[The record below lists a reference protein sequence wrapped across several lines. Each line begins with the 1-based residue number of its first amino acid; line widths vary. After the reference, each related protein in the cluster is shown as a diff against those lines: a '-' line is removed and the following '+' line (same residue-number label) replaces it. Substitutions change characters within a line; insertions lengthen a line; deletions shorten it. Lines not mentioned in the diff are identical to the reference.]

1 MRSQAILSCALIL
14 GSTACVSTGTYDAA
28 VADATNARQALA
40 ASRDEASRRSAEQ
53 AKAAE
58 TATKRLQRALAD
70 LESARGDALTC
81 QRALDDATAVNQQV
95 HAELVHVGKNAD
107 QLLAAKAALA
117 SSLEQARTRL
127 EELRKAQAAAEARS
141 ALFRE
146 LALKLKRMIDAGDL
160 QIALRSGRMVVVLPT
175 DVLFDSGK
183 ANLKPRGKEAL
194 AQLATALASISGRH
208 FQVAGHT
215 DNDKIRYSGYASN
228 WQLSSAR
235 ALEVVDF
242 LVQSGMRNEALS
254 AAGYAEFD
262 PVAPN
267 DTAEGK
273 GRNRRIEITLQPNID
288 ELVAIPQPRG

>member
-1 MRSQAILSCALIL
+1 MRSIAILSYALIL
-14 GSTACVSTGTYDAA
+14 GSTACVSTGKYDDA
-28 VADATNARQALA
+28 VLDATNARRALTASQA
-40 ASRDEASRRSAEQ
+40 EARHRSAEQ
-53 AKAAE
+53 TKASEA
-58 TATKRLQRALAD
+58 ARKRLELALHD
-70 LESARGDALTC
+70 LESARGDVLTC

-95 HAELVHVGKNAD
+95 HAELVHVGKNAE

-160 QIALRSGRMVVVLPT
+160 QIVLRSGRMVVVLPT

-194 AQLATALASISGRH
+194 AQLATALATISGRH

-215 DNDKIRYSGYASN
+215 DNEKIRVSGYASN

-235 ALEVVDF
+235 ALEVLAF
-242 LVQSGMRNEALS
+242 LVQSGMRNEAVS

-267 DTAEGK
+267 DTPEGR

-288 ELVAIPQPRG
+288 ELVAIPKPRG